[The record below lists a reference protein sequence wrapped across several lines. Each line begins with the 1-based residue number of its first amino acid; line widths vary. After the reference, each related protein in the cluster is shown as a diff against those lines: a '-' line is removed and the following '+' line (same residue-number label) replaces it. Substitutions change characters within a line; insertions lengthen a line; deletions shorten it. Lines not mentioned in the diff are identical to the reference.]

1 MFYLSTTVSYY
12 FRNIPDLQSNWCNQ
26 ISIRRHD
33 VLCQLCVDFL
43 LVPAPS
49 AVLFEVGL
57 HLGIGDGGGRELLLA
72 LGALCCL
79 LRLVILW
86 WLCCCCCCC
95 CGGGGGGPLL
105 AFGGFR
111 SAFFM
116 MPSELVTM
124 LIIKMIIFTCPCTF
138 CKL

>member
-1 MFYLSTTVSYY
+1 MWCCVS
-12 FRNIPDLQSNWCNQ
+12 FVFS
-26 ISIRRHD
+26 S
-33 VLCQLCVDFL
+33 

-57 HLGIGDGGGRELLLA
+57 HIGIGDGGGRELLLA

-79 LRLVILW
+79 LRLAVFLRLVILW
-86 WLCCCCCCC
+86 WLCCCCC
-95 CGGGGGGPLL
+95 GGGGPLL

-111 SAFFM
+111 SAFVV

-124 LIIKMIIFTCPCTF
+124 LI
-138 CKL
+138 